1 THTSSSPTSSS
12 NILKL
17 QIYQKLQKKKR
28 DHCSLSLSLSLS
40 LCSSV
45 HHADAVV
52 VVVLNQKQQ
61 QKIFQNI
68 LLISFSPSASR
79 IFLVLLNFDS
89 SFFLLLKSPICFHYN
104 CFISH
109 LSPLSSNSVVSITMM
124 MMMKYNYLLL
134 SLAAACHLTTGLSLD
149 GFHLSLDSADLATA
163 SMDFG
168 NMAPRVE
175 PAAVFHPTS
184 DHDVA
189 QLVRAAYEGGFT
201 VSARGHGHSING
213 QAMTGGVVIEMTRV
227 KQLVT
232 SPPGPR
238 VAAEEM
244 HVDVWGGELW
254 IDVLKSCLEYGLAPK
269 SWTDYLYLSVGGT
282 LSNAGISGQAFN
294 HGPQIS
300 NVYELDVVTGKGE
313 VKRCSEEEN
322 EELFH
327 GVLGGLGQ
335 FGIITRARIALEP
348 APQRVRW
355 IRVLYSNFSTF
366 TRDQEHLISLHGN
379 KFDYVEGFVIVDEG
393 LINNWRSSFFSPSNP
408 VKISSLGTDG
418 GVLYC
423 LEVTKNYHE
432 STLEIDSLMKQLN
445 FIQSS
450 VFTTDLAYVDFLDR
464 VHKAELK
471 LRAKGLWEVPHPW
484 LNLFVPKSR
493 IDDFDKGVFKGI
505 LGNNKT
511 SGPILI
517 YPMNKN
523 KWDERSSAVTPEEEE
538 EVFYVVALLRS
549 AVEEGGEESR
559 TLEYLKKQNS
569 EIVRYCDEEG
579 IKVKQYLPHY
589 TTEKEWA
596 KHFGDNKWEMFK
608 EKKMRFDPRRILA
621 TGQRIFE
628 PNFTNIEM
636 AAAAAL

>member
-1 THTSSSPTSSS
+1 
-12 NILKL
+12 
-17 QIYQKLQKKKR
+17 
-28 DHCSLSLSLSLS
+28 
-40 LCSSV
+40 
-45 HHADAVV
+45 
-52 VVVLNQKQQ
+52 
-61 QKIFQNI
+61 
-68 LLISFSPSASR
+68 
-79 IFLVLLNFDS
+79 
-89 SFFLLLKSPICFHYN
+89 
-104 CFISH
+104 
-109 LSPLSSNSVVSITMM
+109 MM
-124 MMMKYNYLLL
+124 MMTSKLLV
-134 SLAAACHLTTGLSLD
+134 SLVTCHLVILVTLVVGLSLD
-149 GFHLSLDSADLATA
+149 IDFELSLDSADLASA
-163 SMDFG
+163 SVDFG
-168 NMAPRVE
+168 NMAPRME

-184 DHDVA
+184 DQDVA
-189 QLVRAAYEGGFT
+189 RLVRAAYEGGFT

-213 QAMTGGVVIEMTRV
+213 QAMTGGVVIDMSRR
-227 KQLVT
+227 KM
-232 SPPGPR
+232 SAPPGPK

-244 HVDVWGGELW
+244 YVDVWGGELW
-254 IDVLKSCLEYGLAPK
+254 IDVLRRCLEYGLAPK

-300 NVYELDVVTGKGE
+300 NVHELDVVTGKGE

-366 TRDQEHLISLHGN
+366 TKDQEYLISLNGNN

-408 VKISSLGTDG
+408 VKITSLGTDG

-423 LEVTKNYHE
+423 LEVTKNYHQLTNN
-432 STLEIDSLMKQLN
+432 STLHLEIESLMKKLN

-493 IDDFDKGVFKGI
+493 IDDFNNGVFKGI

-517 YPMNKN
+517 YPMNKS
-523 KWDERSSAVTPEEEE
+523 K
-538 EVFYVVALLRS
+538 
-549 AVEEGGEESR
+549 
-559 TLEYLKKQNS
+559 
-569 EIVRYCDEEG
+569 
-579 IKVKQYLPHY
+579 
-589 TTEKEWA
+589 
-596 KHFGDNKWEMFK
+596 
-608 EKKMRFDPRRILA
+608 
-621 TGQRIFE
+621 
-628 PNFTNIEM
+628 
-636 AAAAAL
+636 